1 MSGLAPMRAMRE
13 RLRAALRRGL
23 VAALDVGTAKTVCMV
38 LRVDAQRLARAQSEG
53 AAHDAIGALR
63 IVGVGVHRTLGV
75 RLGEIVDMEEA
86 CRSVRAALEKA
97 EKMAGERVDQVVAAL
112 SGARPRSESAHAEA
126 LLEKPEAGA
135 RDIARALAACR
146 VALPEGRELLHA
158 QPVNYALDGVDGLSD
173 PRGMSGAR
181 LGVDMHVLSV
191 ASGPLRNLA
200 LCVKRC
206 DLELAGVVAA
216 PYAAGLSALVE
227 DEQKLGAA
235 CVDMGAGS
243 TGLSIFLRGRLIH
256 ADAVRLGGDHV
267 TLDIA
272 NGLAIPTAA
281 AERVKTVH
289 GGAVATGLDDREL
302 IEAPRLDGHE
312 EDGATGEPRHAD
324 RRRISRAALIGVIRP
339 RLEETLET
347 ARDRLRAAGFEHLP
361 GRRIVLTGGGS
372 QLPGLEEAAQR
383 ILGRRTR
390 VGRPLRMP
398 GLPLNAAGPEFAAA
412 VGLTVY
418 AARPHDELWD
428 FERPLAPSASGRMT
442 RAVRWFRENW

>member
-1 MSGLAPMRAMRE
+1 MTGS
-13 RLRAALRRGL
+13 
-23 VAALDVGTAKTVCMV
+23 
-38 LRVDAQRLARAQSEG
+38 
-53 AAHDAIGALR
+53 
-63 IVGVGVHRTLGV
+63 
-75 RLGEIVDMEEA
+75 
-86 CRSVRAALEKA
+86 
-97 EKMAGERVDQVVAAL
+97 
-112 SGARPRSESAHAEA
+112 
-126 LLEKPEAGA
+126 
-135 RDIARALAACR
+135 
-146 VALPEGRELLHA
+146 
-158 QPVNYALDGVDGLSD
+158 
-173 PRGMSGAR
+173 R
-181 LGVDMHVLSV
+181 LGVDVHVLSV
-191 ASGPLRNLA
+191 AAGPLRNLA
-200 LCVKRC
+200 LCVRRC

-235 CVDMGAGS
+235 CVDMGAGA
-243 TGLSIFLRGRLIH
+243 TGLSVFLRGRLIH
-256 ADAVRLGGDHV
+256 ADSVRIGGDHI

-272 NGLAIPTAA
+272 NGLAMPSAA
-281 AERVKTVH
+281 AERIKTVH

-302 IEAPRLDGHE
+302 IEAPALDGHDDGE
-312 EDGATGEPRHAD
+312 GATEPRYAE

-347 ARDRLRAAGFEHLP
+347 VRDRLRAAGFEHLP

-383 ILGRRTR
+383 ILGRRAR

-398 GLPLNAAGPEFAAA
+398 GLPQNAAGPEFAAA